1 MAAESMSIEAIL
13 TAVDE
18 NFSKTME
25 QAVSQLSQLTQRNN
39 SMGGSAMKTGAM
51 MGAAAAVTSKAM
63 GVVRDSLGGAIN
75 RFDTLNKY
83 PVVMDALGYSER
95 DVAKSSQTLQKGID
109 GLPTSLDEI
118 TSVAQQLG
126 PLTGS
131 ANKASKSAVALNDAF
146 LASGASVADTSR
158 GLQQYT
164 QMLSTGK
171 VDMMSYRTLME
182 TMPIALRK
190 VANSFG
196 FTGKSAENDLYK
208 ALQDGS
214 ITIDQLND
222 RFIKLDGGVNGFSN
236 LARKNSA
243 GIQTSFANL
252 KNAVVKNM
260 ANMMTAINDGFAKA
274 GFGSIAQQ
282 LDGLKNSINASFKA
296 IAPIVTNVVT
306 VILQVLRVLINFVNQ
321 NKDWLK
327 PLTLGVAGF
336 LGATAGMGKSAIVIG
351 NIVGKFKALS
361 GTGVFLTKLA
371 GKFPALAKGFS
382 LLRKSSTLL
391 STGMETLNGAL
402 TLASDG
408 FSALTATI
416 AANPIGAITVAILA
430 VVAALTWFF
439 TQTQT
444 GRAIWANFVSWLVGV
459 WQGLASFFGE
469 IWQSI
474 LAVALPIWMGIVNVV
489 RNAVTLI
496 ATIFQKLAAILSP
509 IIAVVVVIVGS
520 AFIGLVGIIS
530 TAWNMLVPIIT
541 VVWQLISSA
550 ITASL
555 SIIKSTI
562 TTAISIIAAVWT
574 TAWNVLVTVVS
585 TVWSVIGTV
594 ITAGLQ
600 VIAGIFAAITN
611 VLQGNW
617 SGAWNQIKNIVFIS
631 LGAIGSVVSTIL
643 SGITGV
649 FASVMGGLKGIV
661 SAGWNGI
668 KRLFNIGVNFI
679 KSVVHINLF
688 SNGKAIMDSFL
699 RGLKSTW
706 ESIKKFVKG
715 IAKWIGKHKGPIS
728 YDRKLLIPAGKAI
741 MQGLNNGLIDGF
753 GAVQSNVLG
762 MAGQIQQAVA
772 NAQSSY
778 ANGLGNLH
786 STIAQ
791 SVNGTVKVATNNP
804 QQSETNYLLRQIADK
819 DTTMVLDNGT
829 LVGATYGA
837 YDQRLGQNVA
847 LSGRWS

>member
-1 MAAESMSIEAIL
+1 MAAESMSVEAIL

-39 SMGGSAMKTGAM
+39 SMGGSAIKSGAM

-260 ANMMTAINDGFAKA
+260 ANMLTAINDGFAKA

-351 NIVGKFKALS
+351 NLIGKFKALS

-371 GKFPALAKGFS
+371 GKFPALTKGFG
-382 LLRKSSTLL
+382 LLRRSVVLL
-391 STGMETLNGAL
+391 SGGFKLLRGGLMMAASGFKILSAAIIANPFGAIIFIL
-402 TLASDG
+402 P
-408 FSALTATI
+408 FVI
-416 AANPIGAITVAILA
+416 AALA
-430 VVAALTWFF
+430 YFF
-439 TQTQT
+439 TQTKT
-444 GRAIWANFVSWLVGV
+444 GRAMWQSFVSWLS
-459 WQGLASFFGE
+459 GL
-469 IWQSI
+469 WQS
-474 LAVALPIWMGIVNVV
+474 
-489 RNAVTLI
+489 
-496 ATIFQKLAAILSP
+496 F
-509 IIAVVVVIVGS
+509 
-520 AFIGLVGIIS
+520 
-530 TAWNMLVPIIT
+530 
-541 VVWQLISSA
+541 SA
-550 ITASL
+550 ITQAVWG
-555 SIIKSTI
+555 TI
-562 TTAISIIAAVWT
+562 TTFIGSIPQKIQAFWQGVTGFFGNLWTAIVAVAIGIWNSLGQQIGAIAERFKQIWSAVGGFFSGLWSG
-574 TAWNVLVTVVS
+574 VVS
-585 TVWSVIGTV
+585 
-594 ITAGLQ
+594 
-600 VIAGIFAAITN
+600 IALGI
-611 VLQGNW
+611 
-617 SGAWNQIKNIVFIS
+617 
-631 LGAIGSVVSTIL
+631 
-643 SGITGV
+643 
-649 FASVMGGLKGIV
+649 
-661 SAGWNGI
+661 WNGFVGGVQGIWSRVKGLFSSGVQYI
-668 KRLFNIGVNFI
+668 KG
-679 KSVVHINLF
+679 VVHVNLF
-688 SNGKAIMDSFL
+688 ANGKAIMDSL
-699 RGLKSTW
+699 LSGLKSAW
-706 ESIKKFVKG
+706 EAVKKFVKG

-741 MQGLNNGLIDGF
+741 MQGLNNGLINGF
-753 GAVQSNVLG
+753 GEVQSNVMG
-762 MAGQIQQAVA
+762 MATQIQQAVT
-772 NAQSSY
+772 NAQNSY
-778 ANGLGNLH
+778 ANGIGNLH
-786 STIAQ
+786 STISQ
-791 SVNGTVKVATNNP
+791 SVNGTIKVATNSP
-804 QQSETNYLLRQIADK
+804 QQSETNRLLRQIADK

>member
-39 SMGGSAMKTGAM
+39 SMGGSAMKSGAM

-222 RFIKLDGGVNGFSN
+222 RFVKLDGGVNGFHN
-236 LARKNSA
+236 LAKKNSA

-252 KNAVVKNM
+252 RSSVVKNM

-282 LDGLKNSINASFKA
+282 IDGLKNSINASFKA

-327 PLTLGVAGF
+327 PLALGVAGF

-351 NIVGKFKALS
+351 NLVGKFKALS

-371 GKFPALAKGFS
+371 GKFPALTKGFS
-382 LLRKSSTLL
+382 LLRRSTTLL
-391 STGMETLNGAL
+391 SGGFKLLRGAL
-402 TLASDG
+402 TMAASG
-408 FSALTATI
+408 FRILTAAI
-416 AANPIGAITVAILA
+416 AANPIGAIAVAILA

-444 GRAIWANFVSWLVGV
+444 GRAMWQSFVTWLTGLWQSFLAITQVVWGAITTFIGSIPLKIQAL
-459 WQGLASFFGE
+459 WQGFTGFFANL
-469 IWQSI
+469 WTAVV
-474 LAVALPIWMGIVNVV
+474 AVA
-489 RNAVTLI
+489 
-496 ATIFQKLAAILSP
+496 
-509 IIAVVVVIVGS
+509 
-520 AFIGLVGIIS
+520 VGI
-530 TAWNMLVPIIT
+530 WNSLGQQIG
-541 VVWQLISSA
+541 A
-550 ITASL
+550 IADRFKQIWSGVGGFFAGL
-555 SIIKSTI
+555 WSG
-562 TTAISIIAAVWT
+562 
-574 TAWNVLVTVVS
+574 VVS
-585 TVWSVIGTV
+585 T
-594 ITAGLQ
+594 
-600 VIAGIFAAITN
+600 
-611 VLQGNW
+611 
-617 SGAWNQIKNIVFIS
+617 
-631 LGAIGSVVSTIL
+631 AIGI
-643 SGITGV
+643 
-649 FASVMGGLKGIV
+649 
-661 SAGWNGI
+661 WNGFVGGVQGI
-668 KRLFNIGVNFI
+668 WSRVKGLFRAGVQFI
-679 KSVVHINLF
+679 KSVVHVNLF
-688 SNGKAIMDSFL
+688 ANGKAIMESL
-699 RGLKSTW
+699 LKGLKSAW
-706 ESIKKFVKG
+706 EAVKKFVKG
-715 IAKWIGKHKGPIS
+715 IAKWIGNHKGPIS

-741 MQGLNNGLIDGF
+741 MQGLNNGLINGF
-753 GAVQSNVLG
+753 GEVQSNVMG
-762 MAGQIQQAVA
+762 MAMQIQQAVTDA
-772 NAQSSY
+772 KNSY
-778 ANGLGNLH
+778 ANGIGNLH
-786 STIAQ
+786 STISQ
-791 SVNGTVKVATNNP
+791 SVNGTVKVATNSQ
-804 QQSETNYLLRQIADK
+804 QQSETNRLLRQIANK

>member
-39 SMGGSAMKTGAM
+39 SMGGSAMKSGAM

-222 RFIKLDGGVNGFSN
+222 RFVKLDGGVNGFHN
-236 LARKNSA
+236 LAKKNSA

-252 KNAVVKNM
+252 RSSVVKNM

-282 LDGLKNSINASFKA
+282 IDGLKNSINASFKA

-351 NIVGKFKALS
+351 NLVGKFKALS

-382 LLRKSSTLL
+382 LLRKSSMLL
-391 STGMETLNGAL
+391 SSRMKNLNGAL
-402 TLASDG
+402 TLASKG
-408 FSALTATI
+408 FRILTDAI
-416 AANPIGAITVAILA
+416 AANPIGAIAVAILA

-444 GRAIWANFVSWLVGV
+444 GRAM
-459 WQGLASFFGE
+459 
-469 IWQSI
+469 WQSFVTWLSGLWQSF
-474 LAVALPIWMGIVNVV
+474 LAITQ
-489 RNAVTLI
+489 AVWG
-496 ATIFQKLAAILSP
+496 AITT
-509 IIAVVVVIVGS
+509 
-520 AFIGLVGIIS
+520 FIGSIPLKIQ
-530 TAWNMLVPIIT
+530 AL
-541 VVWQLISSA
+541 WQ
-550 ITASL
+550 
-555 SIIKSTI
+555 
-562 TTAISIIAAVWT
+562 
-574 TAWNVLVTVVS
+574 
-585 TVWSVIGTV
+585 
-594 ITAGLQ
+594 
-600 VIAGIFAAITN
+600 
-611 VLQGNW
+611 
-617 SGAWNQIKNIVFIS
+617 
-631 LGAIGSVVSTIL
+631 
-643 SGITGV
+643 GITGFFGNLWTAIV
-649 FASVMGGLKGIV
+649 AVTVSIWNSLGQQIGAIADRFKQIWSAVGGFFSGLWSGVVSYALGCWNAFVGGVQSIWARIKGLFSSGV
-661 SAGWNGI
+661 QYI
-668 KRLFNIGVNFI
+668 KG
-679 KSVVHINLF
+679 VVHVDLF
-688 SNGKAIMDSFL
+688 ANGKAIMDSFL

-741 MQGLNNGLIDGF
+741 MQGLNNGLIAGF

-762 MAGQIQQAVA
+762 MAGQIQQAVT
-772 NAQSSY
+772 NAQNSY
-778 ANGLGNLH
+778 ANGIGNLH
-786 STIAQ
+786 STISQ
-791 SVNGTVKVATNNP
+791 SVNGTIKVATNSP
-804 QQSETNYLLRQIADK
+804 QQSETNRLLRQIADK

-829 LVGATYGA
+829 LIGATYGA

>member
-39 SMGGSAMKTGAM
+39 SMGGSAMKSGAM

-222 RFIKLDGGVNGFSN
+222 RFVKLDGGVNGFHN
-236 LARKNSA
+236 LAKKNSA

-252 KNAVVKNM
+252 RSSVVKNM
-260 ANMMTAINDGFAKA
+260 ANMLTAINDGFAKA

-282 LDGLKNSINASFKA
+282 IDGLKNSINASFKA

-351 NIVGKFKALS
+351 NLVGKFKALS

-391 STGMETLNGAL
+391 SGRMKNLNGAL
-402 TLASDG
+402 TLASKG
-408 FSALTATI
+408 FRILTDAI
-416 AANPIGAITVAILA
+416 AANPIGAIAVAILA

-444 GRAIWANFVSWLVGV
+444 GRAMWQSFVTWLSGLWQSFLAITQVVWGAITTFIGSIPLKIQAL
-459 WQGLASFFGE
+459 WQGFIGFFANL
-469 IWQSI
+469 WTAVV
-474 LAVALPIWMGIVNVV
+474 AVA
-489 RNAVTLI
+489 
-496 ATIFQKLAAILSP
+496 
-509 IIAVVVVIVGS
+509 
-520 AFIGLVGIIS
+520 VGI
-530 TAWNMLVPIIT
+530 WNSLGQQIDAIAEQFKQI
-541 VVWQLISSA
+541 WSA
-550 ITASL
+550 VGGFFSGL
-555 SIIKSTI
+555 WSG
-562 TTAISIIAAVWT
+562 
-574 TAWNVLVTVVS
+574 VVS
-585 TVWSVIGTV
+585 
-594 ITAGLQ
+594 
-600 VIAGIFAAITN
+600 IALGI
-611 VLQGNW
+611 
-617 SGAWNQIKNIVFIS
+617 
-631 LGAIGSVVSTIL
+631 
-643 SGITGV
+643 
-649 FASVMGGLKGIV
+649 
-661 SAGWNGI
+661 WNGFVGGVQGIWSRVKGLFRSGVQYI
-668 KRLFNIGVNFI
+668 KG
-679 KSVVHINLF
+679 VVHVDLF
-688 SNGKAIMDSFL
+688 ANGKAIMDSLL
-699 RGLKSTW
+699 RGLKSAW
-706 ESIKKFVKG
+706 EAVKKFVKG
-715 IAKWIGKHKGPIS
+715 IAKWIGNHKGPIS

-741 MQGLNNGLIDGF
+741 MQGLNNGLINGF
-753 GAVQSNVLG
+753 GEVQSNVMG
-762 MAGQIQQAVA
+762 MATQIQQAVA
-772 NAQSSY
+772 NAQNSY
-778 ANGLGNLH
+778 ANGIGNLH

-791 SVNGTVKVATNNP
+791 SVNGTVKVAANSP

-829 LVGATYGA
+829 LIGATYGA

>member
-1 MAAESMSIEAIL
+1 MAAESMSVEAIL

-39 SMGGSAMKTGAM
+39 SMGGSAIKSGAM

-222 RFIKLDGGVNGFSN
+222 RFVKLDGGVNGFHN
-236 LARKNSA
+236 LAKKNSA

-252 KNAVVKNM
+252 RSSVVKNM
-260 ANMMTAINDGFAKA
+260 ANMLTAINDGFAKA

-327 PLTLGVAGF
+327 PLTLGIAGF

-371 GKFPALAKGFS
+371 GKFPALTKGFG
-382 LLRKSSTLL
+382 LLRRSVVLL
-391 STGMETLNGAL
+391 SGGFKLLRGGLMMAASGFKILSAAIIANPFGAIIFIL
-402 TLASDG
+402 P
-408 FSALTATI
+408 FVI
-416 AANPIGAITVAILA
+416 AALA
-430 VVAALTWFF
+430 YFF
-439 TQTQT
+439 TQTKT
-444 GRAIWANFVSWLVGV
+444 GRAMWQSFVSWLS
-459 WQGLASFFGE
+459 GL
-469 IWQSI
+469 WQS
-474 LAVALPIWMGIVNVV
+474 
-489 RNAVTLI
+489 
-496 ATIFQKLAAILSP
+496 F
-509 IIAVVVVIVGS
+509 
-520 AFIGLVGIIS
+520 
-530 TAWNMLVPIIT
+530 
-541 VVWQLISSA
+541 SA
-550 ITASL
+550 ITQAVWGA
-555 SIIKSTI
+555 I
-562 TTAISIIAAVWT
+562 TT
-574 TAWNVLVTVVS
+574 
-585 TVWSVIGTV
+585 
-594 ITAGLQ
+594 
-600 VIAGIFAAITN
+600 F
-611 VLQGNW
+611 
-617 SGAWNQIKNIVFIS
+617 
-631 LGAIGSVVSTIL
+631 IGSIPL
-643 SGITGV
+643 KIQALWQGITGFFGNLWTAIV
-649 FASVMGGLKGIV
+649 AVAIGIWNSLGQQIGAIAERFKQIWSAVGGFFSGLWSGVVSIALGI
-661 SAGWNGI
+661 WNGFVSGVQGIWSRVKGLFRSGVQYI
-668 KRLFNIGVNFI
+668 KG
-679 KSVVHINLF
+679 VVHVNLF
-688 SNGKAIMDSFL
+688 ANGKAIMDSLL
-699 RGLKSTW
+699 RGLKSAW
-706 ESIKKFVKG
+706 EAVKKFVKG
-715 IAKWIGKHKGPIS
+715 IAKWISNHKGPIS

-741 MQGLNNGLIDGF
+741 MQGLNSGLIDGF
-753 GAVQSNVLG
+753 RAVQSNVLG

-791 SVNGTVKVATNNP
+791 SVNGTVKVATSNP

>member
-1 MAAESMSIEAIL
+1 MAAESMSVEAIL

-39 SMGGSAMKTGAM
+39 SMGGSAIKSGAM

-222 RFIKLDGGVNGFSN
+222 RFVKLDGGVNGFHN
-236 LARKNSA
+236 LAKKNSA

-252 KNAVVKNM
+252 RSSVVKNM

-351 NIVGKFKALS
+351 NLVGKFKALS

-391 STGMETLNGAL
+391 SGRMKNLNGAL
-402 TLASDG
+402 TLASKG
-408 FSALTATI
+408 FRILTDAI
-416 AANPIGAITVAILA
+416 AANPIGAIAVAILA

-444 GRAIWANFVSWLVGV
+444 GRAMWQNFVSWLS
-459 WQGLASFFGE
+459 GL
-469 IWQSI
+469 WQS
-474 LAVALPIWMGIVNVV
+474 
-489 RNAVTLI
+489 
-496 ATIFQKLAAILSP
+496 F
-509 IIAVVVVIVGS
+509 
-520 AFIGLVGIIS
+520 
-530 TAWNMLVPIIT
+530 
-541 VVWQLISSA
+541 SA
-550 ITASL
+550 ITQAVWGA
-555 SIIKSTI
+555 I
-562 TTAISIIAAVWT
+562 TT
-574 TAWNVLVTVVS
+574 
-585 TVWSVIGTV
+585 
-594 ITAGLQ
+594 
-600 VIAGIFAAITN
+600 F
-611 VLQGNW
+611 
-617 SGAWNQIKNIVFIS
+617 
-631 LGAIGSVVSTIL
+631 IGSIPL
-643 SGITGV
+643 KIQALWQGITGFFGNLWTAIV
-649 FASVMGGLKGIV
+649 AVAIGIWNSLGQQIGAIAERFKQIWSAVGGFFSGLWSGVVSIALGI
-661 SAGWNGI
+661 WNGFVGGVQGIWSRVKGLFRSGVQYI
-668 KRLFNIGVNFI
+668 KG
-679 KSVVHINLF
+679 VVHVNLF
-688 SNGKAIMDSFL
+688 ANGKAIMDSLL
-699 RGLKSTW
+699 RGLKSAW
-706 ESIKKFVKG
+706 EAVKKFVKG
-715 IAKWIGKHKGPIS
+715 IAKWIGNHKGPIS

-791 SVNGTVKVATNNP
+791 SVNGTVKVAANSP

-829 LVGATYGA
+829 LIGATYGA

>member
-1 MAAESMSIEAIL
+1 MAAESMSVEAIL

-39 SMGGSAMKTGAM
+39 SMGGSAMKSGAM

-222 RFIKLDGGVNGFSN
+222 RFVKLDGGVNGFHN
-236 LARKNSA
+236 LAKKNSA

-252 KNAVVKNM
+252 RSSVVKNM

-282 LDGLKNSINASFKA
+282 IDGLKNSINASFKA

-351 NIVGKFKALS
+351 NLVGKFKALS

-382 LLRKSSTLL
+382 LLRRSVVLL
-391 STGMETLNGAL
+391 SGGFKLLRGGLMMAASGFKILSAAIIANPFGAIIFIL
-402 TLASDG
+402 P
-408 FSALTATI
+408 FVI
-416 AANPIGAITVAILA
+416 AALA
-430 VVAALTWFF
+430 YFF
-439 TQTQT
+439 TQTKT
-444 GRAIWANFVSWLVGV
+444 GRAMWQSFVTWLSGLWQSLLAITQTVWGAITTFIGSIPLKIQAL
-459 WQGLASFFGE
+459 WQGITGFFSNLWTA
-469 IWQSI
+469 IV
-474 LAVALPIWMGIVNVV
+474 AVA
-489 RNAVTLI
+489 
-496 ATIFQKLAAILSP
+496 
-509 IIAVVVVIVGS
+509 
-520 AFIGLVGIIS
+520 VGIWNSLGQQIGAIADRFKQIWS
-530 TAWNMLVPIIT
+530 TVGGFFAGLW
-541 VVWQLISSA
+541 SG
-550 ITASL
+550 
-555 SIIKSTI
+555 
-562 TTAISIIAAVWT
+562 
-574 TAWNVLVTVVS
+574 VVS
-585 TVWSVIGTV
+585 T
-594 ITAGLQ
+594 
-600 VIAGIFAAITN
+600 
-611 VLQGNW
+611 
-617 SGAWNQIKNIVFIS
+617 
-631 LGAIGSVVSTIL
+631 AIGI
-643 SGITGV
+643 
-649 FASVMGGLKGIV
+649 
-661 SAGWNGI
+661 WNGFVGGVQGIWSRVKGLFRAGVQYI
-668 KRLFNIGVNFI
+668 KG
-679 KSVVHINLF
+679 VVHVNLF
-688 SNGKAIMDSFL
+688 ANGKAIMDSLL

-715 IAKWIGKHKGPIS
+715 IAKWIGNHKGPIS

-791 SVNGTVKVATNNP
+791 SVNGTVKVAANSP

-829 LVGATYGA
+829 LIGATYGA

>member
-1 MAAESMSIEAIL
+1 MAAESMSVEAIL

-39 SMGGSAMKTGAM
+39 SMGGSAMKSGAM

-222 RFIKLDGGVNGFSN
+222 RFVKLDGGVNGFHN
-236 LARKNSA
+236 LAKKNSA

-252 KNAVVKNM
+252 RSSVVKNM
-260 ANMMTAINDGFAKA
+260 ANMLTAINDGFAKA

-351 NIVGKFKALS
+351 NLVGKFKALS
-361 GTGVFLTKLA
+361 GTGVLLTKLA
-371 GKFPALAKGFS
+371 GKFPALTKGFG
-382 LLRKSSTLL
+382 LLRRSVVLL
-391 STGMETLNGAL
+391 SGGFKLLRGGLMMAASGFKILSAAIIANPFGAIIFIL
-402 TLASDG
+402 P
-408 FSALTATI
+408 FVI
-416 AANPIGAITVAILA
+416 AALA
-430 VVAALTWFF
+430 YFF
-439 TQTQT
+439 TQTKT
-444 GRAIWANFVSWLVGV
+444 GRAMWQNFVSWLSS
-459 WQGLASFFGE
+459 L
-469 IWQSI
+469 WQS
-474 LAVALPIWMGIVNVV
+474 
-489 RNAVTLI
+489 
-496 ATIFQKLAAILSP
+496 F
-509 IIAVVVVIVGS
+509 
-520 AFIGLVGIIS
+520 
-530 TAWNMLVPIIT
+530 
-541 VVWQLISSA
+541 SA
-550 ITASL
+550 ITQAVWGA
-555 SIIKSTI
+555 I
-562 TTAISIIAAVWT
+562 TT
-574 TAWNVLVTVVS
+574 
-585 TVWSVIGTV
+585 
-594 ITAGLQ
+594 
-600 VIAGIFAAITN
+600 F
-611 VLQGNW
+611 
-617 SGAWNQIKNIVFIS
+617 
-631 LGAIGSVVSTIL
+631 IGSIPAKIQAL
-643 SGITGV
+643 WQGITGFFGNLWTAIV
-649 FASVMGGLKGIV
+649 AVAVGIWNSLGQQIGAIAERFKQIWSAVGGFFAGLWSGVVSIALGI
-661 SAGWNGI
+661 WNGFVGGVQGIWSRVKGLFSSGVQYI
-668 KRLFNIGVNFI
+668 KG
-679 KSVVHINLF
+679 VVHVDLF
-688 SNGKAIMDSFL
+688 ANGKAIMDSLL
-699 RGLKSTW
+699 RGLKSAW
-706 ESIKKFVKG
+706 EAVKKFVRG
-715 IAKWIGKHKGPIS
+715 IAKWIGNHKGPIS

-741 MQGLNNGLIDGF
+741 MQGLNNGLINGF
-753 GAVQSNVLG
+753 GEVQSNVMG
-762 MAGQIQQAVA
+762 MATQIQQAVT
-772 NAQSSY
+772 NAQNSY
-778 ANGLGNLH
+778 ANGIGNLH
-786 STIAQ
+786 STISQ
-791 SVNGTVKVATNNP
+791 SVNGTIKVATNSP
-804 QQSETNYLLRQIADK
+804 QQSETNRLLRQIADK

-829 LVGATYGA
+829 LIGATYGA

>member
-1 MAAESMSIEAIL
+1 MAAESMSVEAIL

-39 SMGGSAMKTGAM
+39 SMGGSAIKSGAM

-222 RFIKLDGGVNGFSN
+222 RFVKLDGGVNGFHN
-236 LARKNSA
+236 LAKKNSA

-252 KNAVVKNM
+252 RSSVVKNM

-282 LDGLKNSINASFKA
+282 IDGLKNSINASFKA

-351 NIVGKFKALS
+351 NLVGKFKALS

-371 GKFPALAKGFS
+371 GKFPALTKGFS
-382 LLRKSSTLL
+382 LLRRSTILL
-391 STGMETLNGAL
+391 SGRFKLLRGAL
-402 TLASDG
+402 TMAASG
-408 FSALTATI
+408 FRILSAAIIANPFGAIIFILPFVI
-416 AANPIGAITVAILA
+416 AALA
-430 VVAALTWFF
+430 YFF
-439 TQTQT
+439 TQTKT
-444 GRAIWANFVSWLVGV
+444 GRAMWQSFVSWLS
-459 WQGLASFFGE
+459 GL
-469 IWQSI
+469 WQS
-474 LAVALPIWMGIVNVV
+474 
-489 RNAVTLI
+489 
-496 ATIFQKLAAILSP
+496 F
-509 IIAVVVVIVGS
+509 
-520 AFIGLVGIIS
+520 
-530 TAWNMLVPIIT
+530 
-541 VVWQLISSA
+541 SA
-550 ITASL
+550 ITQAVWGA
-555 SIIKSTI
+555 I
-562 TTAISIIAAVWT
+562 TT
-574 TAWNVLVTVVS
+574 
-585 TVWSVIGTV
+585 
-594 ITAGLQ
+594 
-600 VIAGIFAAITN
+600 F
-611 VLQGNW
+611 
-617 SGAWNQIKNIVFIS
+617 
-631 LGAIGSVVSTIL
+631 IGSIPL
-643 SGITGV
+643 KIQALWQGITGFFGNLWTAIV
-649 FASVMGGLKGIV
+649 AVAIGIWNSLGQQIGAIAERFKQIWSAVGGFFSGLWSGVVSIALGI
-661 SAGWNGI
+661 WNGFVGGVQGIWSRVKGLFRSGVQYI
-668 KRLFNIGVNFI
+668 KG
-679 KSVVHINLF
+679 VVHVNLF
-688 SNGKAIMDSFL
+688 ANGKAIMDSLL
-699 RGLKSTW
+699 RGLKSAW
-706 ESIKKFVKG
+706 EAVKKFVKG
-715 IAKWIGKHKGPIS
+715 IAKWIGNHKGPIS

-741 MQGLNNGLIDGF
+741 MQGLNSGLIDGF

-791 SVNGTVKVATNNP
+791 SVNGTVKVATNSP
-804 QQSETNYLLRQIADK
+804 QQSETNRLLRQIADK

-829 LVGATYGA
+829 LIGATYGA